1 VGALIELSPAVNLSM
16 ADIRFQAGTLR
27 AKALAALQCSNPD
40 RKVLLAGELSAQTAS
55 LLIADENWGEQ
66 LEAAQKLPG
75 QPEKPALMQH
85 LDVPQR
91 SIHTPR
97 GLAGLVHSV
106 CHIEFN
112 AINLALDAA
121 WRFPSMPRQYYV
133 DWLRVASEEAHHFS
147 LLRAQLQSM
156 GHDYGDFPAHTGLW
170 DMVERTKSDIVARM
184 ALVPRTLE
192 ARGLDATPPMQ
203 EKLRK
208 VGTPDAL
215 KIISILDIILRD
227 EVGHV
232 AIGNHW
238 YRWLCERD
246 GLDEIAHFR
255 KLCEQHAAPR
265 IRAPINEEARRLA
278 GFTDQEISEL
288 LLNS

>member
-1 VGALIELSPAVNLSM
+1 MTIRQKALI
-16 ADIRFQAGTLR
+16 
-27 AKALAALQCSNPD
+27 ALETPD
-40 RKVLLAGELSAQTAS
+40 LDEKVRLAGELPAQFATD
-55 LLIADENWGEQ
+55 LIANEDLAENLHPQ
-66 LEAAQKLPG
+66 RPLPG
-75 QPEKPALMQH
+75 QPARPLLRAH

-91 SIHTPR
+91 SIQTPQ

-112 AINLALDAA
+112 AINLALDAV
-121 WRFPSMPRQYYV
+121 WRFAGMPLEYYAQ
-133 DWLRVASEEAHHFS
+133 WLKVAAEEAHHFS

-170 DMVERTKSDIVARM
+170 DMVQRTQHDIVARM

-203 EKLRK
+203 AKLRK

-215 KIISILDIILRD
+215 KLIGILDIILRD

-238 YRWLCERD
+238 YGWLCERD
-246 GLDEIAHFR
+246 GLDPIAHFR
-255 KLCEQHAAPR
+255 TLCKKYAAPR
-265 IRAPINEEARRLA
+265 VRAPINEEARRLA
-278 GFTDQEISEL
+278 GFTDVEISEL